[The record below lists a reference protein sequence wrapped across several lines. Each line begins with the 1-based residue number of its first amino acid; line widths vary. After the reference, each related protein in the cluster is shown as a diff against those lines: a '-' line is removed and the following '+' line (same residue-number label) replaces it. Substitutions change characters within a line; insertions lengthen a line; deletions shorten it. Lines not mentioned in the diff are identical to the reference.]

1 MAFLKNFKKH
11 KQTFSLNLK
20 IPINLLPKSKKI
32 YFMSVEL
39 VEVNVTS
46 LGNLEYGQ
54 FIKEQTTQTGLLPA
68 NTIKDTT
75 LISALNNVKADS
87 SEYDKGLVKVTK
99 NKDTNEVKKDDH
111 TRDISYYAL
120 GAAIHL
126 GTLSNVEEE
135 RVAAE
140 NLNNLYKTYGG
151 SKVVNQ
157 NYGKE
162 SNSIDN
168 LIEELESS
176 KYSGDVALLGIGKYV
191 TRLKTDNI
199 AFKATFSAR
208 LKGET
213 GQEYIDNK
221 ANREKLQ
228 NSYELLTG
236 YVFYNAKLKGGEFIE
251 VLNILNA
258 SRKYYANLL
267 AIREGKKDAKKNKG
281 EEGNDPTQNPG
292 S

>member
-1 MAFLKNFKKH
+1 MLR
-11 KQTFSLNLK
+11 
-20 IPINLLPKSKKI
+20 KSEKI

-39 VEVNVTS
+39 VEINTAS

-54 FIKEQTTQTGLLPA
+54 FIKEQTNQVGLLPA

-75 LISALNNVKADS
+75 LISAIDKVKADS
-87 SEYDKGLVKVTK
+87 SEYEKGLVKVTK
-99 NKDTNEVKKDDH
+99 NKDTDEVKKDDH

-135 RVAAE
+135 KVAAE

-151 SKVVNQ
+151 SKVASQ
-157 NYGKE
+157 NYWKE

-191 TRLKTDNI
+191 TRLKTDNN

-213 GQEYIDNK
+213 GKQYIDNK

-228 NSYELLTG
+228 DSYELLTG
-236 YVFYNAKLKGGEFIE
+236 YVLYNAKLKGGEFTT

-258 SRKYYANLL
+258 SRKDIANLL
-267 AIREGKKDAKKNKG
+267 AIREGKKDAKKNKE
-281 EEGNDPTQNPG
+281 EEGNNPAPNPG
-292 S
+292 A